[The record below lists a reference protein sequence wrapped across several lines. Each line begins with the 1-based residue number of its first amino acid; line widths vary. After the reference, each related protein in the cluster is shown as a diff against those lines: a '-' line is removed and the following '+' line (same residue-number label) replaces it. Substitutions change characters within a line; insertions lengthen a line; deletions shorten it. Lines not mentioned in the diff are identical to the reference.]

1 MLMNSVEDLLG
12 VVKQKFPRHA
22 SRIQQLYEE
31 DKDFRALCGDY
42 FSCVQALGKFK
53 KLSSDGQQSVK
64 DYEDALTELEKELYN
79 FIFP

>member
-12 VVKQKFPRHA
+12 VVKKKFPMHA

-42 FSCVQALGKFK
+42 FSCVQGLSKYK
-53 KLSSDGQQSVK
+53 KLSSEGQQSVQ
-64 DYEDALTELEKELYN
+64 DYEDAMSALEKELHD
-79 FIFP
+79 FIFE